1 MIIVTEFTDMDGS
14 DLTTVTETKTY
25 EKQGIKKAP
34 KTELFYA

>member
-25 EKQGIKKAP
+25 EKQ
-34 KTELFYA
+34 